1 MSQTDHQTG
10 EKGVVCNWG
19 TVIYIKFSKT
29 FTSLL
34 LHRFRNLL
42 DLYKNNPP
50 RVWSRIGVEL
60 LLDSGAITP
69 IGKSLF
75 ILYKFILQLQ
85 NSKTYKK
92 V

>member
-1 MSQTDHQTG
+1 MTQ
-10 EKGVVCNWG
+10 N
-19 TVIYIKFSKT
+19 
-29 FTSLL
+29 
-34 LHRFRNLL
+34 L
-42 DLYKNNPP
+42 DLYNNNPP

-75 ILYKFILQLQ
+75 ILYKFTLQLQ

>member
-1 MSQTDHQTG
+1 MTQ
-10 EKGVVCNWG
+10 N
-19 TVIYIKFSKT
+19 
-29 FTSLL
+29 
-34 LHRFRNLL
+34 L

-85 NSKTYKK
+85 SSKTYKE